1 MTSTDALL
9 TAARAAWPLPEPWHI
24 TPLSGG
30 TNNIVTRVE
39 TPVGSFALRRYGNHA
54 NPARLGFEHEVLA
67 GLARQGL
74 PFAVPLPRV
83 TSTGATYAILAAPDG
98 APTLATLTP
107 LIPGTPPAHADL
119 GLARRAGEALSRLDV
134 ALARLSAPDSG
145 AGLTWRAT
153 GDLAR
158 CHPLVPDPL
167 AALGE
172 LPLAAGDRDRLSE
185 RYTWL
190 LAHLPALYA
199 TLPRQ
204 LCHEDFDPS
213 NVLVAEGRVSGVLD
227 FEFCTRDLRV
237 VDLTVPLTWWP
248 VEVYGTGA
256 EWPMIA
262 ALAAGYARHVTLG
275 ADEVA
280 ALPTLFLLR
289 ALSSLIHRLGR
300 HRQGLCPLGDVL
312 ARAHAALARCDW
324 LAAHSQ
330 RLMATVAGVAAD
342 M

>member
-1 MTSTDALL
+1 MSSPATLL
-9 TAARAAWPLPEPWHI
+9 SAARVAWPLPEPWRI

-30 TNNIVTRVE
+30 TNNVVERVE
-39 TPVGSFALRRYGNHA
+39 TPAGSFVLRRYGNHT
-54 NPARLGFEHEVLA
+54 NPARLVFEHDVLA

-74 PFAVPLPRV
+74 PFAVPLPRATV
-83 TSTGATYAILAAPDG
+83 TSATYAILPAPDG

-107 LIPGTPPAHADL
+107 LIPGAPPDRADL
-119 GLARRAGEALSRLDV
+119 DLARLAGEALAQLDV
-134 ALARLSAPDSG
+134 ALARLPAPTAG

-158 CHPLVPDPL
+158 CHPLVPDPA

-172 LPLAAGDRDRLSE
+172 LSLAPGDRDRLLE

-190 LAHLPALYA
+190 LARLPALYA

-204 LCHEDFDPS
+204 LCHEDLDPS
-213 NVLVAEGRVSGVLD
+213 NVLVAEGRVTGVLD
-227 FEFCTRDLRV
+227 FEFCTRDLSV

-262 ALAAGYARHVTLG
+262 ALAAGYARYVTLR
-275 ADEVA
+275 ADEIA

-330 RLMATVAGVAAD
+330 RLMETVAGAATA
-342 M
+342 